1 MTRSLTI
8 RRNMHGETISS
19 GVVAPCGGK
28 YTGTAVALKSG
39 NSCIRRVRMIIPA
52 VPFFDFTT
60 NTIYAA
66 VLRSVQAYGNSD
78 EKDGYCGKAETSAPH
93 PDSHC
98 LKTTAAQLLTDAVP
112 PQASIRT
119 YSHNNQVTGTASV
132 SLPPDTK
139 TAEAEGPG
147 CKNPNLNKTNGDQRA
162 NCHGLFTEGRDAG
175 HTSPHPVITA
185 GTAEKGEYNEL
196 SEDRADRV
204 SPRIR
209 RSRFLQTHHPALCRG
224 NSLGA
229 VYCVGLDIQ
238 TGNAGFARA
247 GDVAAPS
254 FRSHQPN
261 LNNPALCVVDAAGYR
276 TGDAPKSVRAY
287 DGLHRP
293 VLSFAPSAEACSFPR
308 QPGWGKF
315 SDTAAIISRSILN
328 QKIIILRLFA
338 PAMQR
343 HIHS

>member
-19 GVVAPCGGK
+19 GVFAPCGGK

-132 SLPPDTK
+132 SLPPDTN

-162 NCHGLFTEGRDAG
+162 NCHGLFTEGR
-175 HTSPHPVITA
+175 
-185 GTAEKGEYNEL
+185 
-196 SEDRADRV
+196 
-204 SPRIR
+204 
-209 RSRFLQTHHPALCRG
+209 
-224 NSLGA
+224 
-229 VYCVGLDIQ
+229 
-238 TGNAGFARA
+238 
-247 GDVAAPS
+247 
-254 FRSHQPN
+254 
-261 LNNPALCVVDAAGYR
+261 
-276 TGDAPKSVRAY
+276 
-287 DGLHRP
+287 
-293 VLSFAPSAEACSFPR
+293 
-308 QPGWGKF
+308 GWV
-315 SDTAAIISRSILN
+315 
-328 QKIIILRLFA
+328 
-338 PAMQR
+338 
-343 HIHS
+343 

>member
-132 SLPPDTK
+132 SLPPDTN

-185 GTAEKGEYNEL
+185 GTTVWNGTPTHL
-196 SEDRADRV
+196 
-204 SPRIR
+204 IR
-209 RSRFLQTHHPALCRG
+209 
-224 NSLGA
+224 
-229 VYCVGLDIQ
+229 
-238 TGNAGFARA
+238 
-247 GDVAAPS
+247 S
-254 FRSHQPN
+254 FRATEP
-261 LNNPALCVVDAAGYR
+261 
-276 TGDAPKSVRAY
+276 
-287 DGLHRP
+287 
-293 VLSFAPSAEACSFPR
+293 
-308 QPGWGKF
+308 
-315 SDTAAIISRSILN
+315 
-328 QKIIILRLFA
+328 
-338 PAMQR
+338 
-343 HIHS
+343 

>member
-1 MTRSLTI
+1 
-8 RRNMHGETISS
+8 MHSPREDDNPG
-19 GVVAPCGGK
+19 
-28 YTGTAVALKSG
+28 
-39 NSCIRRVRMIIPA
+39 R
-52 VPFFDFTT
+52 PFFRLHHKHDICRRSSFGSSLWQLGRKGRLLREGRDLRTPSRFSLSKNNGGTT
-60 NTIYAA
+60 LNGCGSTP
-66 VLRSVQAYGNSD
+66 SV
-78 EKDGYCGKAETSAPH
+78 H
-93 PDSHC
+93 PD
-98 LKTTAAQLLTDAVP
+98 VP
-112 PQASIRT
+112 PQQPR
-119 YSHNNQVTGTASV
+119 TGTASV
-132 SLPPDTK
+132 SLPPDTN

-261 LNNPALCVVDAAGYR
+261 LNNPARCVVYAAGYR